1 VNITVTGASGFLGRR
16 LIRRLLHDGHGVH
29 VLGRSRKQELPA
41 AVGFSAWDAMIGPPP
56 LESLER
62 ADAVIHLAGE
72 SVAQRWND
80 TVKRRIMDSRRLG
93 TKHLVLAL
101 SHLAAKPKVLVSASA
116 SGYYGDRGEETLVES
131 SDPGMGFLPE
141 VCIEWEKQAWGAARL
156 GIRLVIIRIG
166 MVLGKDGGALPRMLP
181 AFRMGVAGKLG
192 SGQQWMS
199 WIHVDDL
206 ISLFLF
212 AIERSG
218 VSGPVN
224 GVAAEAARN
233 AEFTQALA
241 AAVQRPAL
249 LPVPGF
255 ALKLL
260 FGEMAEEIML
270 ASQKIVPK
278 AAEEAGFM
286 FGHPELR
293 GALRSLLG

>member
-1 VNITVTGASGFLGRR
+1 
-16 LIRRLLHDGHGVH
+16 
-29 VLGRSRKQELPA
+29 
-41 AVGFSAWDAMIGPPP
+41 
-56 LESLER
+56 
-62 ADAVIHLAGE
+62 
-72 SVAQRWND
+72 
-80 TVKRRIMDSRRLG
+80 
-93 TKHLVLAL
+93 
-101 SHLAAKPKVLVSASA
+101 
-116 SGYYGDRGEETLVES
+116 
-131 SDPGMGFLPE
+131 
-141 VCIEWEKQAWGAARL
+141 
-156 GIRLVIIRIG
+156 
-166 MVLGKDGGALPRMLP
+166 
-181 AFRMGVAGKLG
+181 
-192 SGQQWMS
+192 MS

-212 AIERSG
+212 AIERNG